1 MSQLT
6 TGRAVAERVY
16 GVLLTGGRCAPRTLG
31 LACLI
36 LLLWPLAM
44 AAAQDASGTGAEDAG
59 EAAKTDAGPPPEGGD
74 DLRAKAQ
81 NPVANMISLPFE
93 NSLDFGAPDGSAYFL
108 NIQPVIPFT
117 VGDWNFINRTIVP
130 IIRAPGELAGLPGL
144 PEGGSGSGSVW
155 GLGDINHT
163 TFLSPAKPG
172 PIIWGV
178 GPSIQFPS
186 ATSSRLG
193 TGKWAAGPS
202 AVFITQPAPWSIAL
216 LVRQM
221 WSFAAAKSDRDDVSQ
236 FVVQPFINYNLDD
249 GWYLVTEPAFTAN
262 WAASRGQRWT
272 VPIGGGFGRLFKIGE
287 QPINI
292 RLQGFK
298 FVEKPDNAPD
308 WVAKLSIAL
317 LFPK

>member
-1 MSQLT
+1 M
-6 TGRAVAERVY
+6 APP
-16 GVLLTGGRCAPRTLG
+16 VLPSRGGLG
-31 LACLI
+31 LACL
-36 LLLWPLAM
+36 LLLWPLAT
-44 AAAQDASGTGAEDAG
+44 AVAQDASESDADAGAEAGADA
-59 EAAKTDAGPPPEGGD
+59 AAPAEGGD

-93 NSLDFGAPDGSAYFL
+93 NSLDFGAPDGNAYIL

-130 IIRAPGELAGLPGL
+130 IIRSPGQLQGLPGL
-144 PEGGSGSGSVW
+144 PETKSGGSIW
-155 GLGDINHT
+155 GLGDINHS

-178 GPSIQFPS
+178 GPSIQFPT

-193 TGKWAAGPS
+193 TGKWSAGPS
-202 AVFITQPAPWSIAL
+202 AVFIAQPAPWSLAL

-221 WSFAAAKSDRDDVSQ
+221 WSFAAAESHRDDVSQ
-236 FVVQPFINYNLDD
+236 FVIQPFINYNLED

-262 WAASRGQRWT
+262 WKASSDERWS
-272 VPIGGGFGRLFKIGE
+272 VPIGGGVGKLFTIGE

-308 WVAKLSIAL
+308 WIATLNIAL

>member
-1 MSQLT
+1 
-6 TGRAVAERVY
+6 
-16 GVLLTGGRCAPRTLG
+16 
-31 LACLI
+31 
-36 LLLWPLAM
+36 M
-44 AAAQDASGTGAEDAG
+44 AAAQDAGQADA
-59 EAAKTDAGPPPEGGD
+59 DAGPAPQGGD

-93 NSLDFGAPDGSAYFL
+93 NSLDFGAPDGEAYIL

-130 IIRAPGELAGLPGL
+130 IIRSPGQLDGLPGL
-144 PEGGSGSGSVW
+144 PATKSGGSIW

-202 AVFITQPAPWSIAL
+202 AVFITQPQPWSIAL

-221 WSFAAAKSDRDDVSQ
+221 WSFAAAESDREVVTQ
-236 FVVQPFINYNLDD
+236 FVIQPLININHED
-249 GWYLVTEPAFTAN
+249 GWYLVSVPALTAN
-262 WAASRGQRWT
+262 RKADSDQRWT
-272 VPIGGGFGRLFKIGE
+272 VPIGGGVGKLFRIGE

>member
-1 MSQLT
+1 MRSKIAVL
-6 TGRAVAERVY
+6 GR
-16 GVLLTGGRCAPRTLG
+16 GVLG
-31 LACLI
+31 LACL
-36 LLLWPLAM
+36 LLALWPLAM
-44 AAAQDASGTGAEDAG
+44 VAAQDAG
-59 EAAKTDAGPPPEGGD
+59 EAADAGASPPAPGGD

-93 NSLDFGAPDGSAYFL
+93 NSLDFGAPDGNAYIL

-130 IIRAPGELAGLPGL
+130 IIRSPGQLEGLPGL
-144 PEGGSGSGSVW
+144 PETRSGGSIW
-155 GLGDINHT
+155 GLGDINHS
-163 TFLSPAKPG
+163 TFLSPADPG

-178 GPSIQFPS
+178 GPSVQFPT

-193 TGKWAAGPS
+193 TGKWSAGPS

-221 WSFAAAKSDRDDVSQ
+221 WSFAAAESDRDDVSQ
-236 FVVQPFINYNLDD
+236 FVIQPFINYNLED
-249 GWYLVTEPAFTAN
+249 GWYLVSEPAFTAN
-262 WAASRGQRWT
+262 WEASSDQRWT
-272 VPIGGGFGRLFKIGE
+272 VPIGGGFGRLFTIGN

-292 RLQGFK
+292 RLQGFHNI
-298 FVEKPDNAPD
+298 EEPDNAPD
-308 WVAKLSIAL
+308 WIATLNIAL